1 MTGHSEVQKKRP
13 PPQSWV
19 PPQSSLTRPA
29 QLFETSIPGI
39 FAIGDVRRVSIERQA
54 RVPPVSITCIRRFA
68 PPRSLVRELG
78 QDISVDLRRL
88 RFRART
94 LRKFRR
100 LVLRSA
106 DDKME

>member
-39 FAIGDVRRVSIERQA
+39 LAIGDVRCVSIERQA
-54 RVPPVSITCIRRFA
+54 RVPPVLITCIRRFA
-68 PPRSLVRELG
+68 PRAPLVGLG
-78 QDISVDLRRL
+78 QYIHVDLRGL
-88 RFRART
+88 RALDRPGST
-94 LRKFRR
+94 
-100 LVLRSA
+100 RSRHR
-106 DDKME
+106 